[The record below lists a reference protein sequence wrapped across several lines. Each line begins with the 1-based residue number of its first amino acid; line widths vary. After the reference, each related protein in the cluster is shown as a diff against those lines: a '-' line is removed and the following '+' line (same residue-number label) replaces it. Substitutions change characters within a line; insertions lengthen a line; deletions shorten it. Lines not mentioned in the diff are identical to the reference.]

1 MNPRL
6 LKNNKYLIF
15 LTFCFVFSG
24 CAWFAPRDVQK
35 ADSSTKSLN
44 LNRKDL
50 RTIPD
55 EVFELKD
62 LEELR
67 LFQTNL
73 TEISPRIGE
82 LKNLKKLY
90 IGRNEL
96 RTLPK
101 EIGELHD
108 LEVLFIHFNEIDSLP
123 SSIKG
128 LKKLE
133 HLKIDNNNLKRLP
146 DEIGALPNLKT
157 LTVQFNELDTIQP
170 ALFDSGSIE
179 ILDLRYNQIRH
190 IPTEIGNLTNLHEL
204 YLSNA
209 GFLLTLPDELCNIRR
224 FDILQ
229 VDRSIQIPR
238 CLFVRSLHNFKI
250 VYD

>member
-1 MNPRL
+1 LIYSFLR
-6 LKNNKYLIF
+6 NNIF
-15 LTFCFVFSG
+15 LVFFVVLISPG
-24 CAWFAPRDVQK
+24 CAWFALRDIDK
-35 ADSSTKSLN
+35 ADETTKSLN
-44 LNRKDL
+44 LNRKNLTVIPEDVFDL
-50 RTIPD
+50 N
-55 EVFELKD
+55 E

-73 TEISPRIGE
+73 KEISPRIGE

-90 IGRNEL
+90 IGRNDL
-96 RTLPK
+96 TTLPE
-101 EIGELHD
+101 EIGLLEN

-123 SSIKG
+123 SSIG
-128 LKKLE
+128 QLKRLE
-133 HLKIDNNNLKRLP
+133 HLKIDNNNLKMLP
-146 DEIGALPNLKT
+146 DEIGDLPNLKT
-157 LTVQFNELDTIQP
+157 LTVSFNELDTIQP
-170 ALFDSGSIE
+170 ELFESGSIE
-179 ILDLRYNQIRH
+179 ILDLRYNDIRS
-190 IPTEIGNLTNLHEL
+190 IPREIGNLTNMHEL

-209 GFLLTLPDELCNIRR
+209 GFLLELPDELCNFRR